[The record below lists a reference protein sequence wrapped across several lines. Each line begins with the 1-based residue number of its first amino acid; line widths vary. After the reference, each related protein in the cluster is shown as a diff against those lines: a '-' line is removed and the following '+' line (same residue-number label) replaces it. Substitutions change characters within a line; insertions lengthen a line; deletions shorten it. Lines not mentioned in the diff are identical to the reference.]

1 MTTEGL
7 EGPLATA
14 ELVGALTYGQLRAF
28 QITAAAVR
36 CAPTIPLADRLAGF
50 AIREHERY
58 RKLRDHLQRQTDL
71 ADRVVERQRLRFDE
85 YFDAVRM
92 DDWVEA
98 VTFFAV
104 GLPMAADFARAVARL
119 VDDDTA
125 AVIMSALADRADFED
140 FANAQL
146 VEALG
151 GGDEAVARLR
161 HLVADV
167 VGRALTGFQAA
178 VTDSD
183 ALRVLLSGDQ
193 DGAAVKQL
201 AIEVLHTH
209 RERMIGL
216 GLDDIE

>member
-1 MTTEGL
+1 MTSEGL

-36 CAPTIPLADRLAGF
+36 FAPTIALADRLSAF
-50 AIREHERY
+50 AILEHDRY
-58 RKLRDHLQRQTDL
+58 RKLRDHLGGRTDL
-71 ADRVVERQRLRFDE
+71 ADRVVERQRPRFDE
-85 YFDAVRM
+85 YFDGVRM
-92 DDWVEA
+92 DDWIEA

-119 VDDDTA
+119 VDDETA
-125 AVIMSALADRADFED
+125 AVITSALADRADFED
-140 FANAQL
+140 FARAEL
-146 VEALG
+146 LEALRG
-151 GGDEAVARLR
+151 GADAVDRLR

-167 VGRALTGFQAA
+167 DGRALTGFQAA
-178 VTDSD
+178 MTDSD
-183 ALRVLLSGDQ
+183 ALQVLLAGDEG
-193 DGAAVKQL
+193 GAAVKQL

-216 GLDDIE
+216 GLDDVE